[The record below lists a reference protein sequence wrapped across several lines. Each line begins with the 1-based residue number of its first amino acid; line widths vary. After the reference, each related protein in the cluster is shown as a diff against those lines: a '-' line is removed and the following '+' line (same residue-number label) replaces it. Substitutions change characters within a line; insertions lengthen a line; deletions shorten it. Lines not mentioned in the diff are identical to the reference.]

1 MSLRRLAED
10 FFGFP
15 LAVARHS
22 EEPGDQFV
30 ALRHRWARRCCQTRT
45 IPFADNSDAS
55 TPDRETRPRLEANGI
70 NQKGARDDQS
80 RDENKT
86 HESRRMGKR
95 ATPFEYSAELR
106 KLNCETQRKVRRES
120 AAILAAGCLAVPQKS
135 GKGRASPCR
144 RSARPLP
151 SISPPV

>member
-95 ATPFEYSAELR
+95 ATPFEYSAELH
-106 KLNCETQRKVRRES
+106 N
-120 AAILAAGCLAVPQKS
+120 
-135 GKGRASPCR
+135 
-144 RSARPLP
+144 
-151 SISPPV
+151 